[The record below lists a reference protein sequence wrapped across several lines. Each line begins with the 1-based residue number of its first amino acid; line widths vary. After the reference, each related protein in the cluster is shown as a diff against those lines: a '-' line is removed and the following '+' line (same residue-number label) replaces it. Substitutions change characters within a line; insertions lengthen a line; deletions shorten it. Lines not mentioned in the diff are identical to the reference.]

1 MRAILSPVSA
11 IPEDLATGI
20 PPKAKSVRKRSLIE
34 AWERGD
40 VLLIAVHETI
50 HAEGLQHS

>member
-11 IPEDLATGI
+11 IPEDLATDLL
-20 PPKAKSVRKRSLIE
+20 PEAKSARKQAFME
-34 AWERGD
+34 AWERGE

-50 HAEGLQHS
+50 YTEGLQHS